1 MRVPQR
7 GGQEMEQE
15 NEPGRSRTAG
25 LSCPPMPITMMKGAD
40 GPAAEEDIRRRGD
53 RMGHEIVKF
62 EEDDGGATRFV
73 IRKMK

>member
-1 MRVPQR
+1 
-7 GGQEMEQE
+7 MEQE

-53 RMGHEIVKF
+53 RMG
-62 EEDDGGATRFV
+62 GTRS
-73 IRKMK
+73 

>member
-1 MRVPQR
+1 
-7 GGQEMEQE
+7 MEQE

-25 LSCPPMPITMMKGAD
+25 LSCPMPITMMKGAD

-62 EEDDGGATRFV
+62 EEDDGATRFV